1 MSVLKRNY
9 LLGTLALTFQIRIH
23 GYCSQHCFHS
33 ILTFHSF
40 GTPFLVSREVN
51 LNNFSFVL
59 LLSYFENW
67 LCAYGLDFQSVI
79 SLIKFVH

>member
-1 MSVLKRNY
+1 MSVLKWNY

-23 GYCSQHCFHS
+23 SYCSQHCFHS

-40 GTPFLVSREVN
+40 GTFLVAGEVN

-59 LLSYFENW
+59 LLPYFENW
-67 LCAYGLDFQSVI
+67 LRAYGLDFQSAI
-79 SLIKFVH
+79 SLLKSVQ